1 MSFDKKI
8 NKKLEEIQSKTEKI
22 RSKINYKRSYKYILL
37 VIFIA
42 TGYIFFLSSGAFFET
57 NNRLTTTELN
67 KKIALKNSE
76 VFIKEEQ
83 INEEKNLL
91 EVKLGVNKTNIN
103 FGNDFEF
110 EAITRENTNKKL
122 PIEFMTVDENNI
134 VIFITTPKKWSAI
147 AMDIK
152 EKNAKENGETR
163 VYIDERICEKNN
175 ELDKITKEEY
185 MIENIEVDIKNI
197 EDAIVKYEEEIEE
210 KRVTIDN
217 TKEEINIDKI
227 TKEEYMIENIEVD
240 IKNIEDA
247 IVKYEEEIEEKRVT
261 IDNTKEEINTLE
273 GKKEYLTDKEKAEA
287 NQKIDSH
294 NNSIYSLESSIKEI
308 EKNINEAKEKLSLAD
323 KKMNDIIKSLP
334 DHLYNKYR

>member
-1 MSFDKKI
+1 MSFNKKI

-83 INEEKNLL
+83 FNEEKNLL

-103 FGNDFEF
+103 FANDFEF

-163 VYIDERICEKNN
+163 VYIDERICKKNN
-175 ELDKITKEEY
+175 ELDK
-185 MIENIEVDIKNI
+185 
-197 EDAIVKYEEEIEE
+197 
-210 KRVTIDN
+210 R
-217 TKEEINIDKI
+217 

-308 EKNINEAKEKLSLAD
+308 EKNINEAKEKLSLAN

>member
-1 MSFDKKI
+1 MNFNKKI
-8 NKKLEEIQSKTEKI
+8 NEKLENVQRKIEKI
-22 RSKINYKRSYKYILL
+22 RNKINYKRSYKYILL

-57 NNRLTTTELN
+57 NNRLTATELN

-83 INEEKNLL
+83 FNEEKNLL
-91 EVKLGVNKTNIN
+91 EVKLGVNRTNIN
-103 FGNDFEF
+103 FANDFEF

-152 EKNAKENGETR
+152 EKNTKENGETR

-175 ELDKITKEEY
+175 ELDKRTKEEY
-185 MIENIEVDIKNI
+185 MIENIEVDMKNI
-197 EDAIVKYEEEIEE
+197 KDAIIKYEEEIAE
-210 KRVTIDN
+210 KKVTIDN
-217 TKEEINIDKI
+217 TKEEISI
-227 TKEEYMIENIEVD
+227 
-240 IKNIEDA
+240 
-247 IVKYEEEIEEKRVT
+247 
-261 IDNTKEEINTLE
+261 LE
-273 GKKEYLTDKEKAEA
+273 SKKEYLTDKEKAEA